1 MTTEEKNNLISY
13 LKQYKKLN
21 KDICI
26 LGMLILLF
34 IITNLIFLVS
44 NQTIWALGNFIL
56 VIILCA
62 IVFVINHNNNKI
74 AKSIILLLKDYK
86 VITIHEE
93 IKELYDKETIIKA
106 AKHNKT
112 INLRTNYETS
122 ISEELNAENTSAIE
136 LIKKYPDLNSIKKVN
151 ITYTINELILDYQKD
166 ILEICRN
173 NIPKTYIEYKI
184 NEPLGKAELKKKK
197 E

>member
-1 MTTEEKNNLISY
+1 
-13 LKQYKKLN
+13 
-21 KDICI
+21 
-26 LGMLILLF
+26 MLILLF

-62 IVFVINHNNNKI
+62 IVFVINHNNKI

-136 LIKKYPDLNSIKKVN
+136 LLKKYPDLNSIKKVN